1 MSRNP
6 NGSRSSPLRRRKY
19 DSPVADALLIFKPD
33 AAYRLAARAGIWGW
47 LGSEREWKIKSLE
60 WFHPSAPL
68 IESHYDFLQGRPF
81 FPWLV
86 DFMTALPVVVG
97 RVTASPESL
106 SQMRFDLGETQI
118 AKSRPGSLRERYGI
132 FGGLN
137 CLHLSDAPETG
148 AAEVK
153 RWSEFVQLDQVKVHL
168 DEASQKPDHTYH
180 LRSLATQVASGIHVE
195 LASQVI
201 GDLLAEESELQ
212 GAQLEALKRITLGA
226 LS

>member
-1 MSRNP
+1 M
-6 NGSRSSPLRRRKY
+6 
-19 DSPVADALLIFKPD
+19 ADALLIFKPD
-33 AAYRLAARAGIWGW
+33 AAYRLAARAGIWRW
-47 LGSEREWKIKSLE
+47 LAAEREWKLQSLE
-60 WFHPSAPL
+60 WFQPPASL
-68 IESHYDFLQGRPF
+68 IENHYDFLQGRPF

-97 RVTASPESL
+97 RVTASAQSL
-106 SQMRFDLGETQI
+106 KQMRYELGETQI

-153 RWSEFVQLDQVKVHL
+153 RWSEFVQLDQVKVQL
-168 DEASQKPDHTYH
+168 EVESDKLDHTYH
-180 LRSLATQVASGIHVE
+180 LRSLATQVANGIHVE
-195 LASQVI
+195 LASKVI
-201 GDLLAEESELQ
+201 GELLAEESELI
-212 GAQLEALKRITLGA
+212 GDQLEALRRITLGA

>member
-1 MSRNP
+1 
-6 NGSRSSPLRRRKY
+6 
-19 DSPVADALLIFKPD
+19 VADALLIFKPD

-47 LGSEREWKIKSLE
+47 LASERNWRIESLD
-60 WFHPSAPL
+60 WFQPPAAL

-86 DFMTALPVVVG
+86 DFMTALPVIVG
-97 RVTASPESL
+97 RVTASPDAL
-106 SQMRFDLGETQI
+106 KQMRHDLGETQI

-153 RWSEFVQLDQVKVHL
+153 RWAEYVQLDQVKVRL
-168 DEASQKPDHTYH
+168 EVESDKPDHTYH
-180 LRSLATQVASGIHVE
+180 LRSLATQVAGGIHVD
-195 LASQVI
+195 LASQMI
-201 GDLLAEESELQ
+201 RELTAEECELD
-212 GAQLEALKRITLGA
+212 GAKLDALWRITLGA